1 MLLRQAVTGFFCAPQ
16 AVCSIACSGGIM
28 FSPSLSHCL
37 SVPLS
42 VPYQHSS
49 RLVVGQQKLAMMAVG
64 QHGVHRVDDIKCL

>member
-1 MLLRQAVTGFFCAPQ
+1 
-16 AVCSIACSGGIM
+16 M